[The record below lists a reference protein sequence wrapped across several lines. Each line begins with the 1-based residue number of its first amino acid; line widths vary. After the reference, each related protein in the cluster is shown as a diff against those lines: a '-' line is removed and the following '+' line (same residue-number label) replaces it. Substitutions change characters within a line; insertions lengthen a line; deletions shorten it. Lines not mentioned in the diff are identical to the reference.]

1 MPRGNSFPE
10 ELAETNYLPMNLCVL
25 QDGSKDGVPAK
36 VRAKGAL
43 AEGTGWFRNIGGW
56 ETLREQKGRLPA
68 AGDSLR

>member
-43 AEGTGWFRNIGGW
+43 AEGTGWFRKHRWVGNIEGA
-56 ETLREQKGRLPA
+56 KGQVTSRW
-68 AGDSLR
+68 